1 MACVCPNTNNNRQ
14 SSNTNVSNT
23 NAPNTNASSNS
34 TSNTKAKGTNANQA
48 PPIDPEKEGLRL
60 VSSKWQKGGFGTVAV
75 WRVTIENISDK
86 PLGDIK
92 FRTAYYSETKNKVGQ
107 GGVDGLIGKDTIE
120 KIVPPKSK
128 RTFEVNDG
136 FVSDEANTGS
146 FELVSWRV
154 IQ

>member
-1 MACVCPNTNNNRQ
+1 M
-14 SSNTNVSNT
+14 
-23 NAPNTNASSNS
+23 NASANS
-34 TSNTKAKGTNANQA
+34 TSNAKSKGTNANQA
-48 PPIDPEKEGLRL
+48 TSIDPQRDGLRL
-60 VSSKWQKGGFGTVAV
+60 ISSKWEKGGFGTVAV
-75 WRVTIENISDK
+75 WKVTIENISDK

-107 GGVDGLIGKDTIE
+107 GGVDALLGKDTIE

-136 FVSDEANTGS
+136 FISDEAHTGT
-146 FELVSWRV
+146 FELVSWRI